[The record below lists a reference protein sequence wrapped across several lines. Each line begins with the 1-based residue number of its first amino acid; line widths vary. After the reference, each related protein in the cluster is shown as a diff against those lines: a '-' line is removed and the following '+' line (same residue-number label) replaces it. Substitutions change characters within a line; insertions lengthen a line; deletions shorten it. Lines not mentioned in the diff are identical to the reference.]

1 VTSVLTDSRWAVL
14 NPAVRPADPEEY
26 LRVALEW
33 HFGLETGSN
42 FWLDRAGRL
51 EFDPLRD
58 VRSYEDL
65 TLFPNLV
72 DELRDVPIEDL
83 IPRGYGPNPPAPKV
97 FETGGTTGAPKRVI
111 LMPDWFRSSIDRML
125 AGPVFAGREPGNILI
140 ATPTGPHKIGGQYD
154 DVVRIQNTVKFTIDV
169 DPRWVKK
176 LISRGENDQV
186 KAYVEH
192 VLDQI
197 EHVLATQHVSL
208 LIITPPLLR
217 ACSGRPRLVELI
229 NEKIKV
235 VFWGGAHMTS
245 DERFELSRIHFPK
258 VRMVSRYNSAM
269 ILEGAA
275 ERTGTGTAGDHVVY
289 DPYSPVVTFRVVDP
303 ETREDVGYGERGQVV
318 MNHVSKGM
326 FLPNNLE
333 RDSGVRVPGPEG
345 QFGDSVA
352 DPKPVE
358 TFGGERVIE
367 GIY

>member
-1 VTSVLTDSRWAVL
+1 MTDVMTGKRWAVL
-14 NPAVRPADPEEY
+14 DPAIRPANPDEY
-26 LRVALEW
+26 LKIALEW
-33 HFGLETGSN
+33 HFGTDTGSR
-42 FWLDRAGRL
+42 FWLERATSLG
-51 EFDPLRD
+51 FDPLRD
-58 VRSYEDL
+58 VRTFEDL
-65 TLFPNLV
+65 ALFPNVV
-72 DELRDVPIEDL
+72 DELRDIPVEDL
-83 IPRGYGPNPPAPKV
+83 IPRGYGPRPPAPKV

-111 LMPDWFRSSIDRML
+111 LMPDWFQAAIDRML

-154 DVVRIQNTVKFTIDV
+154 DVVRIQNTIKFTIDV

-176 LISRGENDQV
+176 LISRGEDGQL
-186 KAYVEH
+186 KGYVEH

-197 EHVLATQHVSL
+197 EHVLSSQRVSL
-208 LIITPPLLR
+208 LVITPPLLR
-217 ACSGRPRLVELI
+217 ACAARPRLVELI
-229 NEKIKV
+229 NSKISV
-235 VFWGGAHMTS
+235 VFWGGAHMTA
-245 DERFELSRIHFPK
+245 DERFELSRVHFPD

-275 ERTGTGTAGDHVVY
+275 ERAGTDPAGDRIIY

-303 ETREDVGYGERGQVV
+303 QTRETVDYGKRGQVV

-333 RDSGVRVPGPEG
+333 RDSAIRVPNHEG
-345 QFGDSVA
+345 QIGDSVA
-352 DPKPVE
+352 DPRPVE